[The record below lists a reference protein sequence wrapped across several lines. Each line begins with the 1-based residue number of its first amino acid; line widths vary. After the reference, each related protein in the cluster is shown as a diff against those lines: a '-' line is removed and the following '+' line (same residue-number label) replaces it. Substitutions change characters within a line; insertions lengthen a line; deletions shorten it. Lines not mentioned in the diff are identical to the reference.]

1 MSGIRDSVKDLH
13 PYVPGEQ
20 PQGSDV
26 LKLNTN
32 ENPYPPS
39 PAVFDAIAG
48 VDTEALRKYPHP
60 TAAPLCRQIADLH
73 GVSEEQVIVGNGS
86 DEILAL
92 CTRAFLENDGT
103 IGYMEPSYSLYPVLS
118 DIADVRKQPFPLNKD
133 FSWTVPENVD
143 VDFFFLTRPNA
154 PTSLSLPLDDVRSLC
169 RAAGGSIVLV
179 DEAYA
184 DFAEDNVIALL
195 DEFDNLLVSRTLSKS
210 YSLAGLR
217 LGYAVGSSELI
228 EAMYKI
234 KDSYNTDVFA
244 QRVASAAVEDQGWM
258 KVNTSKIL
266 NTRTRC
272 HRELESRGYL
282 VIPSSTN
289 FLFARPPAGNAE
301 EIFQH
306 LRANQVIIRYF
317 PGETTGEY
325 LRISVGTDE
334 EMDRFLRVIDAFA
347 G

>member
-1 MSGIRDSVKDLH
+1 MSGVRHSVEGLH

-20 PQGSDV
+20 PQGEDV

-48 VDTEALRKYPHP
+48 IDGEALRKYPQP
-60 TAAPLCRQIADLH
+60 TAASLCRAIAELH
-73 GVSEEQVIVGNGS
+73 GVDEAQVIVGNGS

-92 CTRAFLENDGT
+92 CTRAFLENEGT
-103 IGYMEPSYSLYPVLS
+103 IGYMDPSYSLYPVLS
-118 DIADVRKQPFPLNKD
+118 EIADVQNKPFPLNTD
-133 FSWTVPENVD
+133 FSWTVPESLD

-154 PTSLSLPLDDVRSLC
+154 PTSLPLPLDDVRTLC
-169 RAAGGSIVLV
+169 RRAGDAVVLV

-184 DFAEDNVIALL
+184 DFAEDDALPLLREFGNV
-195 DEFDNLLVSRTLSKS
+195 LVSRTLSKS

-217 LGYAVGSSELI
+217 LGYAVGPADLI

-244 QRVASAAVEDQGWM
+244 QRVAEAAIRDQAWM
-258 KVNTSKIL
+258 KQNADAIL
-266 NTRTRC
+266 ATRVRC
-272 HRELESRGYL
+272 TTLLEERGYTVL
-282 VIPSSTN
+282 PSATN
-289 FLFARPPAGNAE
+289 FLFARPADGNAATV
-301 EIFQH
+301 FQN
-306 LRANQVIIRYF
+306 LREHNVIIRYF
-317 PGETTGEY
+317 PGTTTGEY
-325 LRISVGTDE
+325 LRISIGTDA
-334 EMDRFLRVIDAFA
+334 EMDRFFTVLDRK